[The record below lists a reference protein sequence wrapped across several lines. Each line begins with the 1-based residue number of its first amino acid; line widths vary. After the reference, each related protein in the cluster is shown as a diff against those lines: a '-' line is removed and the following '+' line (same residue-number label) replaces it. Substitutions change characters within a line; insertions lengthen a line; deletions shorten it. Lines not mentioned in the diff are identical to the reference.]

1 MAVRRFSSKPAR
13 SRTKS
18 EPAWTSAEVFI
29 FDVEGTLV
37 DAMIP
42 TLRCWRET
50 LAHFGH
56 DISLAELHRLAG
68 MDGDDMLGQLLPG
81 LVKAERKDMMEHQG
95 RHFREEFLPHVRAFP
110 GVRALFE
117 NLKRRGRRIA
127 LATDCEKDELRHY
140 LTVSGIEDLV
150 DAIGCGDDVKHGK
163 PAPDVVEV
171 ALRRVQAG
179 RKFSVLV
186 GDTPYDAQAALNAGI
201 APVGVLTGHFSGREL
216 LKAGCPAVL
225 RDAVALREAFVRAN
239 ETAQEPV
246 EASAA

>member
-1 MAVRRFSSKPAR
+1 MAVRRFSLKPAR
-13 SRTKS
+13 SRARS
-18 EPAWTSAEVFI
+18 EPAWTSAEVLI

-37 DAMIP
+37 DAMMP

-50 LAHFGH
+50 LVHFGH
-56 DISLAELHRLAG
+56 DVSLADLHRFAG
-68 MDGDDMLGQLLPG
+68 MDGEDMLTRLLPG
-81 LVKAERKDMMEHQG
+81 VSKTERKEMMEHQG
-95 RHFREEFLPHVRAFP
+95 RRFREEYLAHVRAFP
-110 GVRALFE
+110 GVRPLFE
-117 NLKRRGRRIA
+117 DLKLGGRRIA
-127 LATDCEKDELRHY
+127 LATDCAKDELRHY
-140 LTVSGIEDLV
+140 LTVSGIEHLV

-171 ALRRVQAG
+171 ALRRVRAG

-186 GDTPYDAQAALNAGI
+186 GDTPHDAQAALNAGV

-216 LKAGCPAVL
+216 LEAGCRAVL

-246 EASAA
+246 EATAA